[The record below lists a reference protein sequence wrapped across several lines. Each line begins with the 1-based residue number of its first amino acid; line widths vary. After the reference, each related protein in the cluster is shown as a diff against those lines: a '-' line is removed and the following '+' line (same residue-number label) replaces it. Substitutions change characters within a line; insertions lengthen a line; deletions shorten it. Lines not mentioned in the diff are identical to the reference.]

1 MGKIVITIIVHTN
14 TLQAARNAQ
23 NVVSMGTQNQNVVSA
38 MYVGK
43 EATIAGTVQ
52 RGTQKVKAFKA
63 AKLCAPLKI
72 IQKSDTVLV
81 RRPES
86 D

>member
-1 MGKIVITIIVHTN
+1 MEKIVITTTVHTN
-14 TLQAARNAQ
+14 TLQAARNAL
-23 NVVSMGTQNQNVVSA
+23 NVVSTGMQNQNVASA

-52 RGTQKVKAFKA
+52 KGTPKVKASKA

-81 RRPES
+81 RRPKS